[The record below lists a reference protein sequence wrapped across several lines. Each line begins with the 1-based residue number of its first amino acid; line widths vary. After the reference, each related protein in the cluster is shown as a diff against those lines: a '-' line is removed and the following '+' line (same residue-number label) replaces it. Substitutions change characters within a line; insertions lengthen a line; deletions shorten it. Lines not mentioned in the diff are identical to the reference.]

1 MKIESEVKLDFD
13 DVLIVPQ
20 PSTVKSRADVN
31 LLVKYQTK
39 YSNKEISCIPIVASN
54 MDTVGVKNVAN
65 IFSKNNLLTCI
76 HKFYSEDEIVEI
88 LDNNSNVFYSLGMTN
103 FDYQKLMNVSK
114 KIKIENIC
122 LDVANAYSSSFIK
135 YCREIREKFPF
146 ATIMAGN
153 VATPEGVRILIEEG
167 MVDICKGGVGSGT
180 VCKTRIVAGVGY
192 PQFSLIKECCE
203 IAAEVDGLICS
214 DGGIRYIADFCKAFA
229 AGAHFVMAGGFF
241 AGHDECEGDW
251 ELEPNWVDEKNEHGN
266 LVKVQ
271 KGYKKK
277 CLKFY
282 GMSSTEAMNK
292 YHNGVAEYR
301 ASEGK
306 CVQVPSKGP
315 IQNTVND
322 ILGGLRSCCS
332 YIGSHNL
339 QDMKNNANFIKVN
352 RTHDNFS

>member
-1 MKIESEVKLDFD
+1 MRIEPEIKLDFD
-13 DVLIVPQ
+13 DVLIVPK

-31 LLVKYQTK
+31 LMVKYQTK
-39 YSNKEISCIPIVASN
+39 YSNKEIACIPIMASN
-54 MDTVGVKNVAN
+54 MDTVGVKGIAE
-65 IFSKNNLLTCI
+65 IFSKNNLITCI
-76 HKFYSEDEIVEI
+76 HKFYSEDEIVDI
-88 LDNNSNVFYSLGMTN
+88 LNNNFNVIYSLGMTSN
-103 FDYQKLMNVSK
+103 DYEKLINISK

-122 LDVANAYSSSFIK
+122 LDVANAYSDSFIR
-135 YCREIREKFPF
+135 YCREIRNKFPD
-146 ATIMAGN
+146 AIIMAGN
-153 VATPEGVRILIEEG
+153 VATSEGVRLLIEEG
-167 MVDICKGGVGSGT
+167 KVDLVKCGTGSGSTCQTRT
-180 VCKTRIVAGVGY
+180 VTGIGF
-192 PQFSLIKECCE
+192 PQFSLINECCE
-203 IAAEVDGLICS
+203 VADKIGGLICS

-229 AGAHFVMAGGFF
+229 VGAHFVMAGGFF

-251 ELEPNWVDEKNEHGN
+251 ELEPNWIDEKNECGN

-277 CLKFY
+277 FLKFY

-315 IQNTVND
+315 IQKTIND
-322 ILGGLRSCCS
+322 ILGGLRSSCS

-339 QDMKNNANFIKVN
+339 QDMSKNATFIKVN